1 MQPST
6 FGLQELLA
14 AAYVIHQHQRATDL
28 ETDPVLD
35 GGNIDERDDDAGM
48 PKAPNLTDQLSAAP
62 SPNFSTFGEE
72 FSAEGLY
79 RSLTIGAILLGLLF
93 CAYFLVHGDKASRLK
108 QAVKI
113 SESAAESGGAPRAG
127 KPDLVDGV
135 PQLHSAMTNSVTPYS
150 LVTRR
155 AAGNSAPR
163 TYAAAMGL
171 FEEAAKKGDAEAAWK
186 VALGYLRGIGV
197 PRDEIKGAAWLKK
210 AANLGDVRAQTAL
223 SDLYFTGDG
232 VPRDYMRSYTWA
244 NIAAHNGQAAD
255 GRLELLRQRM
265 TTAQL
270 EDANRRIAAWF
281 AQKSKQ

>member
-1 MQPST
+1 
-6 FGLQELLA
+6 
-14 AAYVIHQHQRATDL
+14 
-28 ETDPVLD
+28 
-35 GGNIDERDDDAGM
+35 
-48 PKAPNLTDQLSAAP
+48 
-62 SPNFSTFGEE
+62 
-72 FSAEGLY
+72 
-79 RSLTIGAILLGLLF
+79 
-93 CAYFLVHGDKASRLK
+93 
-108 QAVKI
+108 
-113 SESAAESGGAPRAG
+113 
-127 KPDLVDGV
+127 
-135 PQLHSAMTNSVTPYS
+135 
-150 LVTRR
+150 
-155 AAGNSAPR
+155 
-163 TYAAAMGL
+163 MGL